1 MLPSYTHC
9 LSIGSISLIVNESIS
24 ADKIICPNCGKEYP
38 SSAKLLDILN
48 TAKEIPKGDLMS
60 EEFPIRAISE
70 NEDMNTT
77 LH

>member
-1 MLPSYTHC
+1 MFLKFQITCACHNRYT
-9 LSIGSISLIVNESIS
+9 VNESIS

-38 SSAKLLDILN
+38 GSAKLLDILN